1 MSTRHG
7 VTRSSERPPDASMTL
22 LTEVYRRPLDPGYAL
37 AAERRAA
44 GEQAAPGPGR
54 RAVMLAA
61 AALLG
66 LAVTAAALTLHQ
78 PTSAAQR
85 AREVLEGN
93 IVARSEQ
100 VAALQEESDALSTQ
114 ITALQSALVGQGD
127 AALRADLEAGAVEAG
142 QLAVTG
148 PGLRVELS
156 DAPSAATSDLG
167 DESRVQDAD
176 LQVVVN
182 GLWASGA
189 EAIAINGQRVAS
201 TTAIRSAGSAVLVDL
216 VPLTSPYR
224 VDAVGSPP
232 RLQTGL
238 VSSSAGQL
246 ITTLRSTYG
255 IGVDISAQSSL
266 DLPGAGQVTLRR
278 ATVPDGA
285 LPDALRPAPSG
296 VPSAS
301 ATATGSQ
308 PSADGPTSPSAG
320 PGEAVSSMGVAV
332 AASSHDARRAGFT
345 WGAQGA
351 GEESS

>member
-1 MSTRHG
+1 
-7 VTRSSERPPDASMTL
+7 MTL

-37 AAERRAA
+37 AARRRAA
-44 GEQAAPGPGR
+44 GEQTSPGPGR
-54 RAVMLAA
+54 RALLLVAA
-61 AALLG
+61 VVLG
-66 LAVTAAALTLHQ
+66 LVVTAAALTLHQ

-93 IVARSEQ
+93 IVERSDQ
-100 VAALQEESDALSTQ
+100 VAALQEESAALSEQ

-127 AALRADLEAGAVEAG
+127 AALQEDLAASAVEAG
-142 QLAVTG
+142 QVAVTG

-156 DAPSAATSDLG
+156 DAPSAVSNDLG
-167 DESRVQDAD
+167 DESRVQDVD

-182 GLWASGA
+182 GLWSAGA
-189 EAIAINGQRVAS
+189 EAVAINGQRVTS

-224 VDAVGSPP
+224 VEAIGSPP

-238 VSSSAGQL
+238 VSSSAGEL
-246 ITTLRSTYG
+246 ITALRSTYG

-278 ATVPDGA
+278 AAVPEGA
-285 LPDALRPAPSG
+285 LPDALRPSPSVAPS
-296 VPSAS
+296 SS
-301 ATATGSQ
+301 ATAPAATEGA
-308 PSADGPTSPSAG
+308 SASSTDARPGPA
-320 PGEAVSSMGVAV
+320 GEAVSSTAPAV
-332 AASSHDARRAGFT
+332 AASSHDARTGEPAGGT
-345 WGAQGA
+345 QGA

>member
-1 MSTRHG
+1 
-7 VTRSSERPPDASMTL
+7 MTL

-37 AAERRAA
+37 AARRRAA
-44 GEQAAPGPGR
+44 GEQAPPGPGR
-54 RAVMLAA
+54 RAVLLVAA
-61 AALLG
+61 VLLG

-78 PTSAAQR
+78 PTSSAQR

-93 IVARSEQ
+93 IVERSDQ
-100 VAALQEESDALSTQ
+100 VAALQEESAALGEQ

-127 AALRADLEAGAVEAG
+127 AALRTELAAGTVEAG
-142 QLAVTG
+142 QSEVTG

-167 DESRVQDAD
+167 DESRVQDVD

-182 GLWASGA
+182 GLWSSGA
-189 EAIAINGQRVAS
+189 EAVAINGQRVTS

-224 VDAVGSPP
+224 VDAIGSST

-238 VSSSAGQL
+238 VRSSAGQL
-246 ITTLRSTYG
+246 ITALRSTYG

-266 DLPGAGQVTLRR
+266 DLPGAGQVNLRH
-278 ATVPDGA
+278 ATVPAGA
-285 LPDALRPAPSG
+285 LPDAL
-296 VPSAS
+296 VPSP
-301 ATATGSQ
+301 TAT
-308 PSADGPTSPSAG
+308 PSAASSPSATDG
-320 PGEAVSSMGVAV
+320 SVTSSRGTGVAVSSTAVAV
-332 AASSHDARRAGFT
+332 AASSHDARAGASA
-345 WGAQGA
+345 GGPRGV